1 MPLEKNHFY
10 RFGSFRLDPAKRLLV
25 RGHKSIPLMPKAFDT
40 LLVLVENRDRMM
52 GKEELMKSLWPDS
65 FVEEANL
72 AQNVAVLRKALG
84 DSPEEHRYILTIPG
98 RGYRFAARV
107 NEEIEQEET
116 DLLVE
121 SHSSSRVVLEESS
134 IPGAQ
139 PRILTVFTN
148 AFKPPR
154 KWIVLVAAG
163 AVLIAILLSRWAFH
177 RTPPLG
183 ESDSVLISDFV
194 NTTGEPIFDGSL
206 KQALK
211 VKLSESPYFTLTDD
225 SKVRETLRLMGR
237 SPDERVVLP
246 MAREVC
252 ERSGGKVVIGGS
264 ILRLGN
270 KYSIDLDATNCLTG
284 ASLTHQEIDA
294 ERQDHVLN
302 RLGQIIPPLRQ
313 KLGESISSIQK
324 FDTPIDQAT
333 TKSLAALKA
342 FTSGEEKRAQGK
354 EGESLPDYKLAS
366 ELDPDFAMAYA
377 RLAAVSTSLN
387 QVDLADEYLR
397 KAFERREHIS
407 EKEKFYIQARYY
419 SDTTRES
426 DHEIETYRVWAEVY
440 PHDFFPFN
448 GLTSGYIEI
457 GQPQKAIET
466 GQQALRLNANHAL
479 PYASLARA
487 FERASRFPEAKAI
500 CEKAIA
506 EKVDSFW
513 IHSVL
518 YRIAFVESDG
528 PAMQREVDWFTGKPQ
543 ESAITYYQAKAAL
556 SLGDV
561 RQSRQLFERARHLAE
576 DKGRRE
582 QAIAIINGQAQF
594 EADMG
599 NTREA
604 RTLAEL
610 TLRNMPNSVRH
621 TAFAA
626 LVLARSGDAHQAEI
640 LINEVSQRPVLGT
653 AVNNVVFP
661 CVRAAID
668 LDRKKPAIAIDALQP
683 AAPYDLGTDSG
694 GVTAYYRGL
703 AYLQLNSGKEA
714 AAQFQKI
721 TDNRGVVAVDIYWP
735 LARLGLARAYAIGG
749 DVDKARTTYRAF
761 LAQWKNADPDLRPL
775 KEAKAEYA
783 KLSGQ

>member
-121 SHSSSRVVLEESS
+121 RHSRSRVVLEESS
-134 IPGAQ
+134 IPSAQ

-148 AFKPPR
+148 ALKHPR
-154 KWIVLVAAG
+154 KWIVVVAAG
-163 AVLIAILLSRWAFH
+163 AVLIAILSSRWAFH
-177 RTPPLG
+177 RPPPLG

-237 SPDERVVLP
+237 SPDERVILP

-264 ILRLGN
+264 ILRFGN

-302 RLGQIIPPLRQ
+302 RLGQIIPPLRR

-354 EGESLPDYKLAS
+354 EGESLPDYKLAT

-377 RLAAVSTSLN
+377 RLAAVS
-387 QVDLADEYLR
+387 
-397 KAFERREHIS
+397 
-407 EKEKFYIQARYY
+407 
-419 SDTTRES
+419 
-426 DHEIETYRVWAEVY
+426 
-440 PHDFFPFN
+440 
-448 GLTSGYIEI
+448 
-457 GQPQKAIET
+457 T

-487 FERASRFPEAKAI
+487 FERASRFPEARAI

-528 PAMQREVDWFTGKPQ
+528 PAMQREVDWFSGKPQ

-610 TLRNMPNSVRH
+610 TLRGMPNSVRH

-626 LVLARSGDAHQAEI
+626 LVLARSGDARQAEI
-640 LINEVSQRPVLGT
+640 LINEVSQRAVLGT

-735 LARLGLARAYAIGG
+735 LAHLGLARAYAIGG